1 MDDTQPRFTDVRF
14 VALDPEPTGLFPIM
28 HRLVEVGAVRFRLD
42 GQELATFQTL
52 INPEIP
58 IPKDVQHVHG
68 ITARMTRGKPTIEHV
83 LPQFIEFLAHH
94 DTILL
99 GHNAPFDLGFLAM
112 ALTRLRIR
120 CPPHYLLD
128 TLDMARQLYPAWPSH
143 SLEYVATRL
152 KVANRAKHRAL
163 SDARLVKDIFLAV
176 LQHVPAVRTITDL
189 ARFSLPLTF
198 ADAPVVAIEP
208 PPGFEA
214 LTTALSERCA
224 ITIVYEHGWQRPQP
238 RMITPRLVVEAHGV
252 AYVIAHCHLSG
263 AERTFRLDRIRECWL
278 E

>member
-1 MDDTQPRFTDVRF
+1 MNDTQPRLTDVSF
-14 VALDPEPTGLFPIM
+14 VALDTETTGLFPIM
-28 HRLVEVGAVRFRLD
+28 HRLVEVGAVRFRMD

-58 IPKDVQHVHG
+58 IPKDIQHVHG
-68 ITARMTRGKPTIEHV
+68 ITNRMVRGKPTIEHV
-83 LPQFIEFLAHH
+83 LPQFIEFLGHH

-99 GHNAPFDLGFLAM
+99 AHNAPFDLGFLAM
-112 ALTRLRIR
+112 ALTRLRITY
-120 CPPHYLLD
+120 PPHYLLD
-128 TLDMARQLYPAWPSH
+128 TLDMARRLYPAWPSH

-152 KVANRAKHRAL
+152 KVAKRAEHRAL
-163 SDARLVKDIFLAV
+163 SDARLVKDIFPAV

-198 ADAPVVAIEP
+198 ADAPVFAIEP

-238 RMITPRLVVEAHGV
+238 RMITPRLVLEVQGV

>member
-1 MDDTQPRFTDVRF
+1 MNDTQPRLTDVSF
-14 VALDPEPTGLFPIM
+14 VALDTETTGLFPIM

-42 GQELATFQTL
+42 GQELATFQML
-52 INPEIP
+52 IYPEIP

-68 ITARMTRGKPTIEHV
+68 ITNRMVRGKPTIEHV
-83 LPQFIEFLAHH
+83 LPQFIEFLGHH
-94 DTILL
+94 ETILL
-99 GHNAPFDLGFLAM
+99 AHNAPFDLGFLAM
-112 ALTRLRIR
+112 ALTRLRITY
-120 CPPHYLLD
+120 PPHYLLD
-128 TLDMARQLYPAWPSH
+128 TLDMARRLYPAWPSH

-152 KVANRAKHRAL
+152 KVANRAEHRAF

-198 ADAPVVAIEP
+198 ADAPVFAIEP

-214 LTTALSERCA
+214 LTTALSQRCA

-238 RMITPRLVVEAHGV
+238 RMLTPRLVLEVQGV